1 MLRTCLSF
9 SLLSLLMVVY
19 VDPGRARARINVSNR
34 LPTRSAEVGSMRHH
48 ASPVGVSPFISPTI
62 FHQQLP
68 LIEGPRSIEL
78 MSRSTFPLRNVTA
91 NRADVYTTPRR
102 LAAVYQLRIIFDSFV
117 AVSSVTLRTNTLTR
131 ITDRTAN
138 ITSRRIIMTKIMDD
152 KIASKHSCRTDPL
165 SHSLYWKWS
174 FRWVNRVTLTAYRSI
189 LLAYCFGS
197 YLTLHDVNMQARKDK

>member
-1 MLRTCLSF
+1 
-9 SLLSLLMVVY
+9 V
-19 VDPGRARARINVSNR
+19 RARINVSNR
-34 LPTRSAEVGSMRHH
+34 LAAHSAEVGSMRHH

-174 FRWVNRVTLTAYRSI
+174 FRWVNRVTLTAYRSV
-189 LLAYCFGS
+189 LLAYCFGF

>member
-1 MLRTCLSF
+1 MSLFLSSLSPNGCLRR
-9 SLLSLLMVVY
+9 
-19 VDPGRARARINVSNR
+19 PGSRARAHQCIQQT
-34 LPTRSAEVGSMRHH
+34 PARSAAVGSMRHH

-174 FRWVNRVTLTAYRSI
+174 FRWVNRVTLTAYRSV
-189 LLAYCFGS
+189 LLAYCFGF